1 MDITRWP
8 DLDGIQNAPLE
19 GYLVKG
25 TRMRTKKR
33 YFVLDGVA
41 LQYFTNDAMTD
52 IKGEVDIRDAQ
63 ISLFSGRA
71 GKGYVVVVVAA
82 VVTLVVGAVA
92 LSLFVLVGRR
102 VSQLPLSLPVL
113 L

>member
-8 DLDGIQNAPLE
+8 DLDGIQNAELE

-33 YFVLDGVA
+33 YFVLDGIA
-41 LQYFTNDAMTD
+41 LQYFATDAMAD
-52 IKGEVDIRDAQ
+52 MKGEVDIRDAQ

-71 GKGYVVVVVAA
+71 GKGCVVVV
-82 VVTLVVGAVA
+82 TSSGL
-92 LSLFVLVGRR
+92 LSFFGGG
-102 VSQLPLSLPVL
+102 
-113 L
+113 